1 MNIKPSWD
9 TTPDMFE
16 DSDSRSTHQKQQSP
30 LEEVGNDASNSIV
43 EALEEHTVPL
53 FNNNPLHG
61 AMVKMMGG
69 CSIEVRRSVIEN
81 ATQYGESD
89 DNALYGLAVFDLFD
103 ENLQPTGAVFTN
115 PTIEGFKDIVFGR
128 GGL

>member
-1 MNIKPSWD
+1 
-9 TTPDMFE
+9 
-16 DSDSRSTHQKQQSP
+16 
-30 LEEVGNDASNSIV
+30 VGNDASDSII
-43 EALEEHTVPL
+43 EALEEYTVPL

-69 CSIEVRRSVIEN
+69 CPVEIRRSVIEN

-103 ENLQPTGAVFTN
+103 ENLQPQVQYLPIQQLRDSRILFLVVVACISIGQS
-115 PTIEGFKDIVFGR
+115 
-128 GGL
+128 